1 MRTAESFR
9 LRHLPAPF
17 YHIPLAVCI
26 LGVTWNVLDA
36 SPLLWIYDILVS
48 VYIYL
53 LPSSSSSALLLVGQ
67 TIWITGA
74 SSGIGA
80 AVVCELARAQATH
93 VILSA
98 RRVEH
103 MKQVVDDCRQQMLQH
118 QSTTSATTITT
129 TFSIIPYDAMKPELT
144 PIVVQQALESTP
156 NHSIDMLI
164 LNSGIYQIEPALQTT
179 YDVRNQLFQ
188 VNVQSPIELSQELIQ
203 QGEWKN
209 NNNKNNNKGGHHP
222 HIVAVSSIMSKG
234 PQSLCSTYA
243 ATKAAL
249 NQYFQ
254 TLSTEEWEWLQVT
267 TVLPG
272 ATATP
277 MWDHV
282 DSTTGTGSSTAEDTT
297 VGSNKKKVQP
307 DLGGSMTATRVAQLM
322 VRGIAL
328 RSASSSWSNFLFR
341 TFLYELWITKPV
353 GLLYAYMSHYTPT
366 LFFYSNHWV
375 ALARIHAFQ
384 EYRKDLLELPSL
396 VRTLYHLLWSRKEGS
411 SSSLSPS
418 SLS

>member
-1 MRTAESFR
+1 MRPAELFR
-9 LRHLPAPF
+9 HRFLPSHF
-17 YHIPLAVCI
+17 YHIPFAICV

-48 VYIYL
+48 INIYL
-53 LPSSSSSALLLVGQ
+53 SPSLSSSSSGLLVGQ

-80 AVVCELARAQATH
+80 AVVCELAKAQATH

-98 RRVEH
+98 RRVEQ
-103 MKQVVDDCRQQMLQH
+103 MRQVVEDCQRRMLQEQH
-118 QSTTSATTITT
+118 SATSATTTTTT
-129 TFSIIPYDAMKPELT
+129 TFSIVPYDAMRPELT
-144 PIVVQQALESTP
+144 SIVVQQALESTP
-156 NHSIDMLI
+156 HHSIDMLI

-179 YDVRNQLFQ
+179 YEVRNQLFQ

-203 QGEWKN
+203 QDEWKYN
-209 NNNKNNNKGGHHP
+209 NGKKDRHHR
-222 HIVAVSSIMSKG
+222 HIVVVSSIMSKG

-282 DSTTGTGSSTAEDTT
+282 DSTSGATTTQRKEGDTNAT
-297 VGSNKKKVQP
+297 QNNKKKVQP
-307 DLGGSMTATRVAQLM
+307 DLGGSMTPTRVAQLM

-328 RSASSSWSNFLFR
+328 RSAPTPSWSNFMFR
-341 TFLYELWITKPV
+341 TFLYELWITKPL

-366 LFFYSNHWV
+366 LFYYSNHWV
-375 ALARIHAFQ
+375 ALARIHAF
-384 EYRKDLLELPSL
+384 EKYRKDLLELPSL
-396 VRTLYHLLWSRKEGS
+396 IRTLYQLLWI
-411 SSSLSPS
+411 P
-418 SLS
+418 

>member
-1 MRTAESFR
+1 MR
-9 LRHLPAPF
+9 
-17 YHIPLAVCI
+17 
-26 LGVTWNVLDA
+26 
-36 SPLLWIYDILVS
+36 
-48 VYIYL
+48 
-53 LPSSSSSALLLVGQ
+53 
-67 TIWITGA
+67 
-74 SSGIGA
+74 
-80 AVVCELARAQATH
+80 
-93 VILSA
+93 
-98 RRVEH
+98 
-103 MKQVVDDCRQQMLQH
+103 
-118 QSTTSATTITT
+118 
-129 TFSIIPYDAMKPELT
+129 PELT
-144 PIVVQQALESTP
+144 PIVVQEALESTP
-156 NHSIDMLI
+156 THSIDMLI

-188 VNVQSPIELSQELIQ
+188 VNVQSPIELSQELILQ
-203 QGEWKN
+203 AEWKN
-209 NNNKNNNKGGHHP
+209 NSNNKTDRHRRH
-222 HIVAVSSIMSKG
+222 HIVVVSSIMSKG

-254 TLSTEEWEWLQVT
+254 TLSTEEWGWLQVT

-272 ATATP
+272 ATATS

-282 DSTTGTGSSTAEDTT
+282 DSTTMTISSSSSSTATQKGDDTT
-297 VGSNKKKVQP
+297 VGSNKNKVQP

-328 RSASSSWSNFLFR
+328 RSSSSSWSNFLFR

-366 LFFYSNHWV
+366 LFFYFNHWV

-396 VRTLYHLLWSRKEGS
+396 VRTFYHLLWSHKEYS
-411 SSSLSPS
+411 SSS
-418 SLS
+418 